1 MPKPI
6 PDGYHTLTPYLVVP
20 DGEVMLRFLQD
31 AFAAEL
37 HERFNRLD
45 GTLKHAE
52 LQIGDSRLMVGQANP
67 QFTPRPQTLYVY
79 VPDVDAAYQRA
90 LDAGAKSLMPVA
102 NQDYGDRSGG
112 FEDTRR
118 KLVVGR
124 NPCRGR
130 EHPGNPAPRPGPGS
144 RPLELVAETS
154 DRAAPVPRLSFGAP
168 RVLFRGRSKYSLT
181 EYFQILQ

>member
-112 FEDTRR
+112 FEDPAGNWWWVATHVEDVSTQEIQRR
-118 KLVVGR
+118 AQAQEAV
-124 NPCRGR
+124 
-130 EHPGNPAPRPGPGS
+130 HS
-144 RPLELVAETS
+144 S
-154 DRAAPVPRLSFGAP
+154 
-168 RVLFRGRSKYSLT
+168 
-181 EYFQILQ
+181 